1 MLKHCSGL
9 QAVQELL
16 WISAIHHTYSR
27 TWLPKQAPSV
37 TSDAPS
43 ISPSS
48 PVRTALAPC
57 GASGGT
63 WHPCLSQPLCL
74 QPLGELLEMKC
85 AVSLLPTVILI
96 ITKSSCFLNYH
107 YYLYNYTASSMFSR
121 HSLTLSRQKVRS
133 HCCWSQ
139 QSSAVHFLET
149 LFHIGYH
156 SNFYLMGQNSGK
168 G

>member
-9 QAVQELL
+9 RVVQELL

-27 TWLPKQAPSV
+27 TRLPKRAPSV
-37 TSDAPS
+37 TLDAPS

-48 PVRTALAPC
+48 PARTAQAPC
-57 GASGGT
+57 ATSGGT
-63 WHPCLSQPLCL
+63 WHPRLPQPLCL
-74 QPLGELLEMKC
+74 QPLGRLLEMKC

-96 ITKSSCFLNYH
+96 ITKSSCFFNYH
-107 YYLYNYTASSMFSR
+107 YYLYSYSASSALSR
-121 HSLTLSRQKVRS
+121 HSLTLPRQKVRT

-139 QSSAVHFLET
+139 QSSAVQFLET
-149 LFHIGYH
+149 LFHIGYQ
-156 SNFYLMGQNSGK
+156 SNFYLMGKKSGK